1 MDRVDSSDQ
10 RYGLASLNLTKVTEK
25 DRGWYNCKV
34 LFLDRGPDASVVCKI
49 IDIYI
54 FNYRV
59 LNNKEFL
66 NPILYENGVL
76 FFNFRMV
83 HGIILMY
90 MQNPIL
96 SRNLT
101 TLYT

>member
-1 MDRVDSSDQ
+1 MHP
-10 RYGLASLNLTKVTEK
+10 
-25 DRGWYNCKV
+25 WYVK
-34 LFLDRGPDASVVCKI
+34 LSKKLCKI
-49 IDIYI
+49 IYD
-54 FNYRV
+54 YRV
-59 LNNKEFL
+59 KKEFSIA
-66 NPILYENGVL
+66 ILYENGVL
-76 FFNFRMV
+76 FFFNFRMV

>member
-1 MDRVDSSDQ
+1 MDRVDASDQ

-54 FNYRV
+54 FHSRNFQIELYMKMV
-59 LNNKEFL
+59 SYFL
-66 NPILYENGVL
+66 
-76 FFNFRMV
+76 NFRMV

-101 TLYT
+101 TLYM